1 MTRHRQSTAE
11 KTAIKI
17 GSLVNDLTLD
27 LDQVGMYLGR
37 DNNITYNRLMVILE
51 AAKWEKEEQ
60 WEMIQ
65 DENYLF

>member
-1 MTRHRQSTAE
+1 MTRRGLSTAE

-37 DNNITYNRLMVILE
+37 DNNITYNRLMLILE

>member
-1 MTRHRQSTAE
+1 MTRNRQSTAE

-37 DNNITYNRLMVILE
+37 DNSITYNRLMVILE